1 MSMMAHMV
9 LEDFVLKNVQED
21 LADLIDHLSLVR
33 KFRFQS
39 LKSMNIYVQNVV
51 NILCIMEL
59 EKYFAEHVKP
69 KLNANVVVLKKE
81 NV

>member
-9 LEDFVLKNVQED
+9 LEDFVLKNAQED

-33 KFRFQS
+33 KLRFQS

-51 NILCIMEL
+51 NILCIMEQ
-59 EKYFAEHVKP
+59 EKYFAENVKL